1 MEKKKKKA
9 ATPIRKDTRKKSG
22 KTNLTLANAP
32 ERSSKPKPPTPALD
46 EGRDFDKPTRGD
58 GTGTPETAPAEAPAE
73 KGSLLAPQPPA
84 PTVVGKRILMHYL
97 KPTFSKTK
105 KGTRLVAMHLS
116 FALTEKHTADSL
128 LPKGIRESWDVISS
142 KGRKK
147 LDLVGIAGQRAEF
160 YMTQDIDDVK
170 LVLAAAEMSNVS
182 LAVIQK
188 KGDGEAQKIIRL
200 SFRLQ
205 VPVTPDVE
213 AFAVMNYGNDFWLT
227 LEETEEDLFEE
238 DED

>member
-73 KGSLLAPQPPA
+73 KGSLLAPQPPK
-84 PTVVGKRILMHYL
+84 PTVVGDRILMHYL

-105 KGTRLVAMHLS
+105 KGTRLIAMHLS
-116 FALTEKHTADSL
+116 FALTEAHTADSL
-128 LPKGIRESWDVISS
+128 LPEKIRNKWELIGKEGLTFMEVSGVP
-142 KGRKK
+142 
-147 LDLVGIAGQRAEF
+147 GQRVEF
-160 YMTQDIDDVK
+160 YMTQDIDDIK
-170 LVLAAAEMSNVS
+170 LLLGAAEMTDVA

-188 KGDGEAQKIIRL
+188 KGDGEATRIIRL

-205 VPVTPDVE
+205 VPVTQDVE
-213 AFAVMNYGNDFWLT
+213 QFAVTNYGNDFWLT
-227 LEETEEDLFEE
+227 LQETEDDLFEE